1 MGNWKSDKIPFVY
14 TYMTTTT
21 SNTVRRFD
29 LPRMFAVFFN
39 PRAAFAEMASENRA
53 TWLTPMLV
61 LSITAILA
69 VVTSGYLN
77 SRAAMMGEI
86 SLPPD
91 WQYWTPEMQNNYMQ
105 AQQATQGPVF
115 MYVMPLIGS
124 LSRLW
129 VGWLVFAGLLHLG
142 STLSGGRGSMQG
154 ALNVVGWANLPY
166 AIRDILRISYMFLAQ
181 HTITS
186 PSLSGFASGPGF
198 LYNLLSNADIFLF
211 WAILLMT
218 IGLANTDGLTKGR
231 SFVNVMVVTLLV
243 LSVGAGVAAMAARL
257 GGAGL

>member
-1 MGNWKSDKIPFVY
+1 
-14 TYMTTTT
+14 MTTTT

-39 PRAAFAEMASENRA
+39 PRAAFTQLASETRA

-69 VVTSGYLN
+69 VFTSGYLN
-77 SRAAMMGEI
+77 SRAAMMGAT
-86 SLPPD
+86 SLPQD

-115 MYVMPLIGS
+115 MYVIPFVGS
-124 LSRLW
+124 MSRLW
-129 VGWLVFAGLLHLG
+129 LEWIVFAGLLHLG

-154 ALNVVGWANLPY
+154 SLSMVAWANLPF
-166 AIRDILRISYMFLAQ
+166 AIRDILRVSYMLLAQ
-181 HTITS
+181 HAIAS

-198 LYNLLSNADIFLF
+198 IYNILSGADIFLV
-211 WAILLMT
+211 WVILIMT
-218 IGLANTDGLTKGR
+218 IGLAHTDGLTRGR
-231 SFVNVMVVTLLV
+231 SFVNVMAVTLLI
-243 LSVGAGVAAMAARL
+243 LSVGAGVAAMV
-257 GGAGL
+257 AGLGAAGF